1 MRAMSFLS
9 SWIARV
15 TASLE
20 EYRVARW
27 ARGANRAVQIVLSL
41 ALVTGLNVLA
51 ARHFER
57 WDLTVGHRYSLS
69 AETRAYLTNGYLDKN
84 AHVSQL
90 EPIELI
96 LTLPSGLQDEKRAE
110 QIAPVLA
117 DMRELLR
124 EYQNAAQGAPG
135 GPVPLTTKE
144 VDTFKQSRDT
154 EALMHEGLEA
164 DTVLLVR
171 QGPRSRSLKLPDLYE
186 TKNENGNEAVPVAFL
201 GESAVTAAILDVIQ
215 AKPQKIYFTLG
226 HGEMRLD
233 DANPDAGLTEMRQA
247 LQERNFAVSELDLTA
262 GGGVPEDAAMVVIAS
277 PKIPFEAQ
285 EVEKLRAYLNQPHG
299 PDQVNGRVMVL
310 LNPGEHAGLEDLFFQ
325 WGILSDDALVI
336 DPNATD
342 EALQGD
348 MILGGYAPDHPITRF
363 LLQNQIRVQFGL
375 TRPVREDLAA
385 PLDDRRKVTQLLGTT
400 KDAWGER
407 SYRTGDLKYNKG
419 VDLPG
424 PVRVA
429 ALSEQQLLAQ
439 GQNPQGVDLPP
450 TGGRLMVFGNA
461 DFIGNQR
468 FNMLGNH
475 YLFLNTVNYLLD
487 RQNVLNIPPKPPF
500 EFDLILSQENL
511 AGLAWRFMLP
521 SLLLALLGFGVYLAR
536 RR

>member
-1 MRAMSFLS
+1 MSFLT
-9 SWIARV
+9 SWISTAQ
-15 TASLE
+15 ASLE

-27 ARGANRAVQIVLSL
+27 ARGVNRAVQIGLSL
-41 ALVTGLNVLA
+41 ALVAGLNVLA
-51 ARHFER
+51 SRHFER
-57 WDLTVGHRYSLS
+57 WDLTEGHRYSLS

-84 AHVSQL
+84 AHVSQQ

-96 LTLPSGLQDEKRAE
+96 LTLPTSQPDEEKAQ
-110 QIAPVLA
+110 QIAAILGE
-117 DMRELLR
+117 MRELLR
-124 EYQNAAQGAPG
+124 EYQNAAQGALG
-135 GPVPLTTKE
+135 GPVPLVTKE

-154 EALMHEGLEA
+154 EMLTHEGLEA

-171 QGPRSRSLKLPDLYE
+171 QGLRSHPLKLTDLYE
-186 TKNENGNEAVPVAFL
+186 IKSTASDPGRPTAFL
-201 GESAVTAAILDVIQ
+201 GENAVTAAILDVIQ

-233 DANPDAGLTEMRQA
+233 DANPDRGLTELRQA
-247 LQERNFAVSELDLTA
+247 LQQRNFAVSELDLTA
-262 GGGVPEDAAMVVIAS
+262 GGAKVPDDAAMIVIAS
-277 PKIPFEAQ
+277 PKIPFEPQ
-285 EVEKLRAYLNQPHG
+285 EVEKLRTYLNQPHG
-299 PDQVNGRVMVL
+299 PDQVNGRVMAL
-310 LNPGEHAGLEDLFFQ
+310 LKPGEHAGLEDLFYQ

-342 EALQGD
+342 EAMQGD

-363 LLQNQIRVQFGL
+363 LVQNQIHVRFGP

-385 PLDDRRKVTQLLGTT
+385 PLDDRRRVTQLLGTT
-400 KDAWGER
+400 KEAWAER
-407 SYRTGDLKYNKG
+407 NYRTGDLKYTKG

-424 PVRVA
+424 PVSVA
-429 ALSEQQLLAQ
+429 ALAEQQLLGA
-439 GQNPQGVDLPP
+439 GQHSQGVELPL

-468 FNMLGNH
+468 FTMLGNS

-487 RQNVLNIPPKPPF
+487 RQNVLNIPPKLPF
-500 EFDLILSQENL
+500 EFKVGLSHENL

-521 SLLLALLGFGVYLAR
+521 PVLLGLLGIGVYLAR